1 MKIKMNFNM
10 RKAKFINTPI
20 QNKTLMLVFFAA
32 VAPMAIVSICLYYLI
47 FNMLAWQLGIPE
59 IIAYNLVPVAR
70 KVNIIL
76 LISLPVVL
84 FFIWLI
90 ALELS
95 NRIAGPVYRLEK
107 ELDSR
112 IDGKQTGPI
121 KLRERDELKVLA
133 DKINKLM
140 GKIRQAIS

>member
-20 QNKTLMLVFFAA
+20 QNKTLMLVFIAA